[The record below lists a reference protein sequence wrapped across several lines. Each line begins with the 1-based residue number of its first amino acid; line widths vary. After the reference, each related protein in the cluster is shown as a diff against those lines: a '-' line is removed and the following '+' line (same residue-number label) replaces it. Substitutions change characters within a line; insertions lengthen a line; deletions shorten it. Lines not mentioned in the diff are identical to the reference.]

1 MATTTT
7 TTTTTTE
14 NESVPALLLSPSQ
27 ERLLDAQ
34 EIEKV
39 LESVHRPTVR
49 MHLESLMKKLRKESE
64 ALKRV
69 EKSKAVVVES
79 SGSDGEKK
87 IESEN
92 PDEVTTASTPEA
104 SPVTTESDFVNT
116 ATPSTQQQSSSTS
129 PSTTTAAIG
138 GGSRLAKYVPIDR
151 FAFDAGGY
159 NAPFV
164 TLYIDLPGVG
174 SIPRDQIS
182 CEFQKD
188 AFDLIVRNL
197 RNQSYRL
204 YKDCL
209 EKDIDAD
216 KSKIIIKSDKIVVK
230 LAKVKQGEYGGYEY
244 WSKLTD
250 DPKKKKNLKENPS
263 AGIMD
268 LMKQMYE
275 EGDDNMRKVIGE
287 TMLKQQRGELGK
299 TPGLDDFG
307 GANDF

>member
-1 MATTTT
+1 MATTSSTTTT
-7 TTTTTTE
+7 TIE
-14 NESVPALLLSPSQ
+14 NASDEGLLLSPSQ
-27 ERLLDAQ
+27 ERLLDAE

-39 LESVHRPTVR
+39 LDSVQRPTVR
-49 MHLESLMKKLRKESE
+49 MHLEALVKKLRKESE
-64 ALKRV
+64 ALQRV
-69 EKSKAVVVES
+69 EASKAKVVVE
-79 SGSDGEKK
+79 ETTKV
-87 IESEN
+87 ESEK
-92 PDEVTTASTPEA
+92 DEA
-104 SPVTTESDFVNT
+104 TTEGSVPSNT
-116 ATPSTQQQSSSTS
+116 
-129 PSTTTAAIG
+129 STTTTTSTQPHQPPAAKQSASSPQPTSVVGGGG

-164 TLYIDLPGVG
+164 TLYVDLPGVG
-174 SIPRDQIS
+174 SIPRDQIT

-188 AFDLIVRNL
+188 AFDLIVHNL
-197 RNQSYRL
+197 RGQSYRL
-204 YKDCL
+204 FKDCL

-216 KSKIIIKSDKIVVK
+216 KSKIIVKSDKIVVK

-275 EGDDNMRKVIGE
+275 EGDDNIRKVIGE

-299 TPGLDDFG
+299 TPPGLDDFG
-307 GANDF
+307 SGANDDF